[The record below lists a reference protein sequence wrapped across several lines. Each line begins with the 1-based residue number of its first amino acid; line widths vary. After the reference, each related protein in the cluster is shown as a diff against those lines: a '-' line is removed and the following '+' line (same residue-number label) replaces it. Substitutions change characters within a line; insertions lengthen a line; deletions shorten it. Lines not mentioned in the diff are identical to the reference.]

1 VTFFWSLSSLVNCKV
16 VKEEGVETKNP
27 TSKALKATLL
37 GASALTVMAGATIAP
52 SLPAMR
58 DAFSGVE
65 GADYLVRL
73 TLTMHAIFIALSAP
87 FAGLIADRLG
97 RKPLLVAS
105 VVLYALAGASGL
117 VLDSLWAILVGRA
130 FLGLAVGGVMTS
142 ATALI
147 ADYFEGEARA
157 RFLGLQAAF
166 TSLGGFLFLSIGGIL
181 AGVDWRGPFLI
192 YLMALTLVP
201 TALLRL
207 YEPDRSGDGATE
219 TDGRWPFKALALIF
233 GSALFGQVVFYTI
246 PTQIPFYLEELIGLG
261 PTASGFAVAVTTL
274 FAAAASTWYGR
285 VKRRLG
291 FVPIAALSFSLLGG
305 GLVAAGFAGGYAAV
319 VAALALSGLGAG
331 LILPNLSAWIAEVVP
346 PALRGRAIGG
356 MTTSV
361 FTGQFLSPVLVQPA
375 VNVFG
380 LASALVLVG
389 ALAVALALGAAA
401 ASRLWG

>member
-1 VTFFWSLSSLVNCKV
+1 
-16 VKEEGVETKNP
+16 VKEEGVKTRNP

-73 TLTMHAIFIALSAP
+73 TLTTHAIFIALSAP

-105 VVLYALAGASGL
+105 VALYALAGASGL

-130 FLGLAVGGVMTS
+130 FLGLAVAGVMTS

-166 TSLGGFLFLSIGGIL
+166 TSIGGFVFLSLGGIL
-181 AGVDWRGPFLI
+181 AGIDWRGPFLI
-192 YLMALTLVP
+192 YLLALSLVP
-201 TALLRL
+201 AALLRL
-207 YEPDRSGDGATE
+207 YEPDRSGDGTAG
-219 TDGRWPFKALALIF
+219 DGGRWPLGALALIF
-233 GSALFGQVVFYTI
+233 GSALLGQVVFYTI
-246 PTQIPFYLEELIGLG
+246 PTQIPFYLEELIGVG

-274 FAAAASTWYGR
+274 FAAAASTQYGR
-285 VKRRLG
+285 VKRLLG
-291 FVPIAALSFSLLGG
+291 FVSIAALSFSLLGG

-346 PALRGRAIGG
+346 PVLRGRAIGG

-361 FTGQFLSPVLVQPA
+361 FAGQFLSPVLTQPA
-375 VNVFG
+375 VNALG
-380 LASALVLVG
+380 LASAFVLVG
-389 ALAVALALGAAA
+389 ALAVALALGAAVA
-401 ASRLWG
+401 PRLRG